1 MLAVQPLVDEQRGT
15 KESANSEMRERE
27 WVWPEMERVR
37 NERER
42 EREELNDRK
51 RTKKYGTINVAQI
64 L

>member
-42 EREELNDRK
+42 ERERGAE
-51 RTKKYGTINVAQI
+51 
-64 L
+64 

>member
-15 KESANSEMRERE
+15 KESTNSEMRERE

-42 EREELNDRK
+42 ERGAE
-51 RTKKYGTINVAQI
+51 
-64 L
+64 